1 MTARRPRCAPLVNL
15 IKARR
20 GRKCCVTVQFIP
32 GTDEN
37 MKIQANTMRPGMVIE
52 HQGKQWSILKIDLLQ
67 PGKGGAFVQV
77 EMRDI
82 ASGNKSNDRW
92 RTQDTVEKLEVRD
105 RDCQYL
111 YQEGDLYTF
120 MDTETFEQF
129 SLSVDDLGDKTAYL
143 QDGLAVT
150 AQTIEGKPVDISLP
164 QNMTFEV
171 VEADAVVKG
180 QTASSS
186 YKPGVLENGAKVM
199 IPPFI
204 EAGTRIVVNTTD
216 GTYVERAKD

>member
-1 MTARRPRCAPLVNL
+1 
-15 IKARR
+15 
-20 GRKCCVTVQFIP
+20 
-32 GTDEN
+32 
-37 MKIQANTMRPGMVIE
+37 MKIQANTMRPGMIIE
-52 HQGKQWSILKIDLLQ
+52 HQGKQWSILKIELLQ
-67 PGKGGAFVQV
+67 PGKGGAFIQV
-77 EMRDI
+77 EMRDV

-129 SLSVDDLGDKTAYL
+129 SLSSDDLGDKTIYL

-150 AQTIEGKPVDISLP
+150 AQFIEGKPVDITVP

-186 YKPGVLENGAKVM
+186 YKPGVLENGARVM

>member
-1 MTARRPRCAPLVNL
+1 
-15 IKARR
+15 
-20 GRKCCVTVQFIP
+20 
-32 GTDEN
+32 

-52 HQGKQWSILKIDLLQ
+52 HQGKQWSILKTELLQ

-77 EMRDI
+77 EMRDVS
-82 ASGNKSNDRW
+82 SGNKSNDRW

-129 SLSVDDLGDKTAYL
+129 SLASDDLGDKASYL

-150 AQTIEGKPVDISLP
+150 AQTIEGKPVDITLP

>member
-1 MTARRPRCAPLVNL
+1 
-15 IKARR
+15 
-20 GRKCCVTVQFIP
+20 
-32 GTDEN
+32 

-52 HQGKQWSILKIDLLQ
+52 HQDKQWTVLKIELLQ
-67 PGKGGAFVQV
+67 PGKGGAFIQV

-92 RTQDTVEKLEVRD
+92 RTQETVEKLEVRE
-105 RDCQYL
+105 RDSQYL
-111 YQEGDLYTF
+111 YKEDNLFTF

-129 SLSVDDLGDKTAYL
+129 SLSEEDLGDAASFL
-143 QDGLAVT
+143 QDGMAVT
-150 AQTIEGKPVDISLP
+150 TETIEDKPVGIKLP
-164 QNMTFEV
+164 QNITLEV

-186 YKPGVLENGAKVM
+186 YKPGVLENGIKVM

>member
-1 MTARRPRCAPLVNL
+1 
-15 IKARR
+15 
-20 GRKCCVTVQFIP
+20 
-32 GTDEN
+32 
-37 MKIQANTMRPGMVIE
+37 MRPGMVIE
-52 HQGKQWSILKIDLLQ
+52 HQGKQWSILKIELLQ
-67 PGKGGAFVQV
+67 PGKGGAFIQV

-129 SLSVDDLGDKTAYL
+129 SLSADDLGDKTIYL

-150 AQTIEGKPVDISLP
+150 AQVIEGKPVDVTLP

-204 EAGTRIVVNTTD
+204 EAGTRIVVNTAD